1 MLETLWQFDA
11 CKPLLNS
18 KNNDGETPTRIAFQ
32 NFNPLCLKTLLGF
45 GGELMLKATD
55 KNPLFEL
62 MQSKGKTIEFVNFI
76 IFKLN
81 ILLKIAYLE

>member
-1 MLETLWQFDA
+1 MLELLWQFES

-32 NFNPLCLKTLLGF
+32 NFNPLCLKTLLSF

-62 MQSKGKTIEFVNFI
+62 MQSKGKTIE
-76 IFKLN
+76 
-81 ILLKIAYLE
+81 